1 MGYDIRP
8 IAEINT
14 FDYSLC
20 SGYSTSETVRKS
32 LDNQFFIVEG
42 TTISKYTH
50 SEILEI
56 VDGVNWKEVSI
67 IL

>member
-8 IAEINT
+8 ISELET

-20 SGYSTSETVRKS
+20 SGYSTKDTVRKS

-42 TTISKYTH
+42 ASFTTYTQQ
-50 SEILEI
+50 EMLVICE
-56 VDGVNWKEVSI
+56 GANWTEQTPI
-67 IL
+67 